1 MEDPYERSFGLL
13 LNIQITDSIEL
24 IASAVVMVILLA
36 CSALISGSEVAYF
49 SLSPNDHEEIQNG
62 KIKASAMIMALL
74 EKPKRLLATILI
86 TNNFVNV
93 AIVIISTFI
102 TDHLIS
108 DFSAT
113 IQFTIQVV
121 VVTFLLL
128 LLGEVIPKIY
138 ANKSPL
144 KLAALMASPIYY
156 LRIILKPFSSILV
169 SSTNFIDKRI
179 KKKGH
184 NISVDE
190 LSQALELTSDENES
204 DEDQKILEGIVRF
217 GNLDVKQVMTARV
230 DVIGIDEKLNFQ
242 EVLDIILDSGYS
254 RIPVFKDNFDNIR
267 GVLYIKDML
276 PHLEK
281 KDSFDWRKLIRK
293 PFFVPENKKIDD
305 LLREFQGMRTH
316 LAIVVD
322 EYGGSSGIISLEDI
336 LEEIVGEIS
345 DEFDDDDLVYS
356 KLDDYNYVFEG
367 KTPLNDVYRVLNISG
382 EDFEAAKGESDTLA
396 GFALEIFGK
405 IPQKNERTKFNG
417 YTLTIDAADRRR
429 IKRVKVTIAQ
439 NQEEEENQ

>member
-1 MEDPYERSFGLL
+1 
-13 LNIQITDSIEL
+13 
-24 IASAVVMVILLA
+24 
-36 CSALISGSEVAYF
+36 
-49 SLSPNDHEEIQNG
+49 
-62 KIKASAMIMALL
+62 
-74 EKPKRLLATILI
+74 
-86 TNNFVNV
+86 
-93 AIVIISTFI
+93 
-102 TDHLIS
+102 
-108 DFSAT
+108 
-113 IQFTIQVV
+113 
-121 VVTFLLL
+121 
-128 LLGEVIPKIY
+128 
-138 ANKSPL
+138 
-144 KLAALMASPIYY
+144 
-156 LRIILKPFSSILV
+156 
-169 SSTNFIDKRI
+169 
-179 KKKGH
+179 
-184 NISVDE
+184 
-190 LSQALELTSDENES
+190 
-204 DEDQKILEGIVRF
+204 
-217 GNLDVKQVMTARV
+217 
-230 DVIGIDEKLNFQ
+230 
-242 EVLDIILDSGYS
+242 
-254 RIPVFKDNFDNIR
+254 
-267 GVLYIKDML
+267 ML

-305 LLREFQGMRTH
+305 LLREFQGMKTH

-382 EDFEAAKGESDTLA
+382 EDFEADKGESDTLA